1 MNSMATKPPSAP
13 TRPATQQPGG
23 SDGDSVVLERRT
35 QKVQPPQ
42 MYQVVML
49 NDDYTPME
57 FVVVVIQ
64 EYFSKDRE
72 AATQIML
79 KIHLDGKGVC
89 GVYSRDVAATK
100 VDQVMEAAQRAGH
113 PLQCVSEPVE

>member
-1 MNSMATKPPSAP
+1 MASQAPRKPP
-13 TRPATQQPGG
+13 TVPASTDSG
-23 SDGDSVVLERRT
+23 DGDLSVVLERRT
-35 QKVQPPQ
+35 LKVRPPQ

-64 EYFSKDRE
+64 EFFGKDLE
-72 AATQIML
+72 TATQIML

-100 VDQVMEAAQRAGH
+100 VDQVLDAAAKAGH
-113 PLQCVSEPVE
+113 PLKCVSEPVDF

>member
-1 MNSMATKPPSAP
+1 MANRVTLPPDLVVEKKAVRTAP
-13 TRPATQQPGG
+13 
-23 SDGDSVVLERRT
+23 
-35 QKVQPPQ
+35 PP
-42 MYQVVML
+42 MYQVVLL

-64 EYFSKDRE
+64 EFFGKDLE

-79 KIHLDGKGVC
+79 KIHVDGKGVC

-100 VDQVMEAAQRAGH
+100 VDQVLDAAAKAGH
-113 PLQCVSEPVE
+113 PLQCISEPAEL